1 MKIDPRQI
9 PSGGLIISEEFT
21 SRGLDLD
28 TEIIHFRPLIKVR
41 AEVTKISGAVL
52 ARLLIDAMFF
62 GSCSRCLNEFE
73 RKYTKQ
79 IQIHYPVGKTE
90 SEIILDPDI
99 REEIIL
105 DYPIK
110 PLCSDSCKGLC
121 PKCGANLNEGGCTCG
136 ST

>member
-9 PSGGLIISEEFT
+9 PSGGLILSEEFT

-28 TEIIHFRPLIKVR
+28 TEIIHFRPPIKVR
-41 AEVTKISGAVL
+41 AEITKISTAVSVRFSIE
-52 ARLLIDAMFF
+52 AIFF

-79 IQIHYPVGKTE
+79 IQINYPVGKSE
-90 SEIILDPDI
+90 SEIILDPEI

-121 PKCGANLNEGGCTCG
+121 PKCGANLNEGGCSCG